1 MSWKE
6 QPKLSKIAFLVG
18 ISCFFV
24 SIALTALN
32 MMGVQANFDWLKDIL
47 DCGFWLSIGIAF
59 LKKELLFAI
68 ICFAATGLNLYFLIF

>member
-18 ISCFFV
+18 ILCLFT
-24 SIALTALN
+24 SIALTVLN
-32 MMGVQANFDWLKDIL
+32 MMGLLSSIDWLNDIL

-59 LKKELLFAI
+59 LKKELVFSI
-68 ICFAATGLNLYFLIF
+68 ICFAAAGLYLYFLFL